1 MEYILLDEKIEPEA
15 RLKLLAL
22 ASARARCE
30 TLMQVLEFI
39 SIAKKKGLGLE
50 VIENIV
56 IEWLAEADTIYQ
68 EIVCREELFNFV
80 MGRVRLAERVM
91 KAKARAKA

>member
-1 MEYILLDEKIEPEA
+1 MEYVLLDEKIEPEA

-68 EIVCREELFNFV
+68 EIVCKEELFNFV